1 MRHLRRDARA
11 CVRDGHVKA
20 ACKTHHCAYDV
31 ATGCEWC
38 APETA
43 SASVADADDV
53 AYPAEATPTACYLA
67 AVYGYDLDDP
77 FLSMVD

>member
-1 MRHLRRDARA
+1 M
-11 CVRDGHVKA
+11 KA
-20 ACKTHHCAYDV
+20 VCSTHHCAYDV

-38 APETA
+38 APDTKRLP
-43 SASVADADDV
+43 VAEADDV
-53 AYPAEATPTACYLA
+53 TYPAEATPMASYLA